1 MTTVRRRV
9 ALVAGTMLL
18 AGAAS
23 CGVAMAS
30 TPPVVHPS
38 VQTNYCDDD
47 WGDWGDWGN
56 YGGNGDHGDHGHD
69 GGYGDHAVYV
79 GHGDDDDDDGC
90 YGGY

>member
-1 MTTVRRRV
+1 MTNVRRRV

-23 CGVAMAS
+23 SGVAMAS

-38 VQTNYCDDD
+38 VQTHYCDDD
-47 WGDWGDWGN
+47 DDWGN
-56 YGGNGDHGDHGHD
+56 WGDDCDHGGYYGGL
-69 GGYGDHAVYV
+69 GDHAAYV
-79 GHGDDDDDDGC
+79 GHGHGHGDDDDDYGD

>member
-1 MTTVRRRV
+1 MTNVRRRV

-23 CGVAMAS
+23 SGVAMAS
-30 TPPVVHPS
+30 APPVVHPS

-47 WGDWGDWGN
+47 DDWGN
-56 YGGNGDHGDHGHD
+56 WGGDCDHGGYYGGHGDH
-69 GGYGDHAVYV
+69 AAYV
-79 GHGDDDDDDGC
+79 GHGNGDDDDDYGD

>member
-1 MTTVRRRV
+1 MTNVRRRV

-23 CGVAMAS
+23 SGVAMAS

-47 WGDWGDWGN
+47 WGNWGDDCDHGGY
-56 YGGNGDHGDHGHD
+56 YGGHGDH
-69 GGYGDHAVYV
+69 AAYV
-79 GHGDDDDDDGC
+79 GHGNGDDDDDYGD